1 MKSFLVTITY
11 VSSFNESVL
20 KKIGEMEQFLNNLKR
35 LKVSNLDRAY
45 FDIELEVGKFMHK
58 SKNILLTLSL
68 FSLQNFYFR
77 AL

>member
-45 FDIELEVGKFMHK
+45 FDIELEVGTFMHK

>member
-1 MKSFLVTITY
+1 MRSFLVTITY

-45 FDIELEVGKFMHK
+45 FDIELEVGTFMHK